1 MLREV
6 FCKPLDWDE
15 AKIVAYCISK
25 WANKLNLVDGND
37 TISHSFVAAMCI
49 YAESEDLADFM
60 ASINEWDDRPKYA
73 GKLEKMAISYLL
85 FVFQHNIVDVKE
97 MQK

>member
-97 MQK
+97 MKK